1 MTSLEE
7 ERKLKVLL
15 VDDSIDDREHFFDL
29 IDEAQVSDFL
39 IQEVDNA
46 SLALEKLIAETF
58 DCVVV
63 DYNMPGHNGIWLI
76 EEIGKRELEV
86 ASILLTGGGSEK
98 LAVES
103 LKTGTQDYLSKAD
116 LEAKSLAQSIRA
128 AVVRKNSEMRIIH
141 RATCDPLT
149 GLSNRESFME
159 AMETAWS
166 KAERFGR
173 KFAVLFLDLNK
184 FKQINDTYGHLA
196 GDHTLK
202 EFAGRIRQCARDYDT
217 VARFSGDEF
226 VVLLE
231 ELEDDGFTPAIHVAE
246 RIAEQVS
253 SKKIRLENAE
263 ISISASIGV
272 ALYPA
277 SSTDKNQLIELAD
290 LAMYEAKR
298 SGGGVYVTQ
307 QSDAKASNYQPNLN

>member
-1 MTSLEE
+1 
-7 ERKLKVLL
+7 
-15 VDDSIDDREHFFDL
+15 
-29 IDEAQVSDFL
+29 
-39 IQEVDNA
+39 
-46 SLALEKLIAETF
+46 
-58 DCVVV
+58 
-63 DYNMPGHNGIWLI
+63 
-76 EEIGKRELEV
+76 
-86 ASILLTGGGSEK
+86 
-98 LAVES
+98 
-103 LKTGTQDYLSKAD
+103 
-116 LEAKSLAQSIRA
+116 
-128 AVVRKNSEMRIIH
+128 
-141 RATCDPLT
+141 
-149 GLSNRESFME
+149 ME